1 MHRLRLATTLA
12 LVAATS
18 LWLSCRTPPETPP
31 SPEAAAAPEP
41 PPLAAGPDMPRLMQN
56 LGDYH
61 RPITTSSALAQRYF
75 DQGMVLTFGFNH
87 DAAKRSFQAAAQLDP
102 ACASCFWGI
111 GLSLGPN
118 INMPMGPEAAR
129 EAYEAVRAAQTL
141 GTGSEL
147 EQALVAALA
156 SRYAADPPEDRA
168 ALDLAY
174 AEAMTGVQAS
184 HPDDVDLQ
192 VLLAESLMDL
202 YPWNYWTEGGQP
214 REHTL
219 RIQALLES
227 ALAANPTHVGANHYY
242 IHAMEE
248 YFPEKAVP
256 AADRLGS
263 LAPDA
268 GHLVH
273 MPSHIY
279 WRVGRYDDALEINQ
293 QAAAADEDF
302 FSWCSAGAF
311 YQALYY
317 PHNVHFLW
325 AAAAAEGRSEIAL
338 SAARKLAAKTEDGLG
353 EMAFMQEF
361 VAVPMQTLV
370 RFGRWDAVL
379 GESRPAE
386 ENRYLVAI
394 WHYTR
399 GVALVRTGDL
409 AGAEAELANVRAVAA
424 EEESEALMLAG
435 GTASSRSLL
444 EIGAAHLDGELRAAR
459 GDLDGAAEALAGAVA
474 KQDALVYM
482 EPPPW
487 YFPTRQALGAV
498 LLDAERAEEAAEVY
512 RRDLE
517 MYPRNGWSLF
527 GLSQS
532 LRASGRDAEAA
543 WAEQGFRSAWAR
555 ADVELGA
562 SRF

>member
-1 MHRLRLATTLA
+1 MSRLRLASILC

-18 LWLSCRTPPETPP
+18 LWLSCGTPPETQP
-31 SPEAAAAPEP
+31 SPAPAAAPEP
-41 PPLAAGPDMPRLMQN
+41 PPQAAGPDMPRLMDK

-61 RPITTSSALAQRYF
+61 RAITTSSALAQRYF

-102 ACASCFWGI
+102 DCASCYWGI
-111 GLSLGPN
+111 ALSLGPN
-118 INMPMGPEAAR
+118 INMPMGPDAGR
-129 EAYEAVRAAQTL
+129 KAYEAIRGAQIL
-141 GTGSEL
+141 GTGNEV
-147 EQALVAALA
+147 EQALIAALA
-156 SRYAADPPEDRA
+156 TRYAAEPPEDRS
-168 ALDLAY
+168 ALDAAY
-174 AEAMTGVQAS
+174 AEAMTAVQAS

-192 VLLAESLMDL
+192 VLLAEALMDL

-219 RIQALLES
+219 RIQALLEG
-227 ALAANPTHVGANHYY
+227 ALAAEPTHVGANHYY

-248 YFPEKAVP
+248 YFPEKAVA
-256 AADRLGS
+256 AADRLGD

-293 QAAAADEDF
+293 RAAAADEDF

-317 PHNVHFLW
+317 PHNIHFLW
-325 AAAAAEGRSEIAL
+325 AAASAEGRSEIAL
-338 SAARKLAAKTEDGLG
+338 SAARKLASKTEDGMG
-353 EMAFMQEF
+353 DMAFLQEF

-379 GESRPAE
+379 GEPKPAE
-386 ENRYLVAI
+386 GHRYLVAI

-399 GVALVRTGDL
+399 GVALLRTGDL
-409 AGAEAELANVRAVAA
+409 AGAEAELASVRAIAA
-424 EEESEALMLAG
+424 EDESEALILAG
-435 GTASSRSLL
+435 GTASARSLL
-444 EIGAAHLDGELRAAR
+444 EIGLAHLDGELRAAR
-459 GDLDGAAEALAGAVA
+459 GDLDGATESLAGAVA

-498 LLDAERAEEAAEVY
+498 LLDAGRAEEAAEVY
-512 RRDLE
+512 RKDLE
-517 MYPRNGWSLF
+517 MYPRNGWSLY

-532 LRASGRDAEAA
+532 LRSTGRDAEAA

-555 ADVELGA
+555 ADVELSA

>member
-1 MHRLRLATTLA
+1 MNRLRPVLTLA
-12 LVAATS
+12 LVAVTS
-18 LWLSCRTPPETPP
+18 LWLSCGTSPDTPA
-31 SPEAAAAPEP
+31 SPEPAAAPEP

-75 DQGMVLTFGFNH
+75 DQGMVMTFGFNH
-87 DAAKRSFQAAAQLDP
+87 DAAVRSFKAAAQLDP
-102 ACASCFWGI
+102 TCASCLWGV
-111 GLSLGPN
+111 GLALGPN
-118 INMPMGPEAAR
+118 INLPMGPENA
-129 EAYEAVRAAQTL
+129 RAAHHAVTQAQLL
-141 GTGSEL
+141 GTGDAL
-147 EQALVAALA
+147 EKALIAALA
-156 SRYAADPPEDRA
+156 TRYAADPPEDRA
-168 ALDLAY
+168 SLDLAY
-174 AEAMTGVQAS
+174 AEAMTAVQAS
-184 HPDDVDLQ
+184 QPDDIDLQ

-202 YPWNYWTEGGQP
+202 YPWNYWTEGAEP
-214 REHTL
+214 REHTV

-227 ALAANPTHVGANHYY
+227 ALAANPKHVGANHYY

-256 AADRLGS
+256 AADRLGT

-293 QAAAADEDF
+293 RASLADENF

-338 SAARKLAAKTEDGLG
+338 AAARKLAAKTEGGMG
-353 EMAFMQEF
+353 EMAFLQEF

-370 RFGRWDAVL
+370 RFGRWDAAL
-379 GESRPAE
+379 GEPKPAE

-399 GVALVRTGDL
+399 GIALVRTGDL
-409 AGAEAELANVRAVAA
+409 VGAQVELDGVRAIAA
-424 EEESEALMLAG
+424 EPESEALILAG
-435 GTASSRSLL
+435 GTASARSLL
-444 EIGAAHLDGELRAAR
+444 EIGVAHLEGELLAGQ
-459 GDLDGAAEALAGAVA
+459 GDLSAAAASLAGAVS

-498 LLDAERAEEAAEVY
+498 LLDAGRADEAAEVY
-512 RRDLE
+512 RKDLE
-517 MYPRNGWSLF
+517 QFPRNGWSLY
-527 GLSQS
+527 GLAES
-532 LRASGRDAEAA
+532 LRATGRDAEAE
-543 WAEQGFRSAWAR
+543 WAGQGFRSAWAR
-555 ADVELGA
+555 ADVELSA